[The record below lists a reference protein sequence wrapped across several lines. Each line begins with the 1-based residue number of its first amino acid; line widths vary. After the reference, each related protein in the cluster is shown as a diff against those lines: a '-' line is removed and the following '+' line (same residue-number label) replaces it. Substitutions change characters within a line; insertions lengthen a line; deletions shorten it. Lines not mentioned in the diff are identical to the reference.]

1 MFTGVIE
8 AIGKVNQVISN
19 GSNRQFWISSPISAE
34 LKPDQ
39 SVSHNGVCLT
49 IEKIMGDQYRVSAVA
64 ETLEKTNLE
73 DWEQG
78 RIINIERCLKLSD
91 RLDGHIVQGHV
102 DSTAICKKI
111 KEKQGSWEI
120 EFEFPGKFA
129 ELIVE
134 KGSIAV
140 DGISLTAFNVKR
152 KSFRVAIVPY
162 TYEHTSIQ
170 TLEADHRVNIEFDLL
185 GKYLLRRLSLR

>member
-1 MFTGVIE
+1 MFTGIIE
-8 AIGKVNQVISN
+8 TTGRVNHIISN
-19 GSNRQFWISSPISAE
+19 SSNKELWISSPVSTE

-49 IEKIMGDQYRVSAVA
+49 IEEILDGQHRVTAVS
-64 ETLEKTNLE
+64 ETLEKTNLH
-73 DWEQG
+73 DWKEG
-78 RIINIERCLKLSD
+78 SIINIERCLLLSD
-91 RLDGHIVQGHV
+91 RLDGHLVQGHI
-102 DSTAICKKI
+102 DCTATCKKI

-120 EFEFPGKFA
+120 EFEFPVKFA

-134 KGSIAV
+134 KGSIAI

-162 TYEHTSIQ
+162 TYRHTSIQ
-170 TLEADHRVNIEFDLL
+170 TLEAGHRVNIEFDLL